1 MDPEIL
7 KKFDAAKK
15 IMHDSVDEKAELLK
29 QEFIKREK
37 ENIDAW
43 FASRLEDVDRIE
55 KSTLEEFDDDHS

>member
-15 IMHDSVDEKAELLK
+15 IMHDSVNEKAELLK

-43 FASRLEDVDRIE
+43 FASRLEDMDRVAS
-55 KSTLEEFDDDHS
+55 STLKDFEEV

>member
-15 IMHDSVDEKAELLK
+15 IMHDSVDKKAELLK

-43 FASRLEDVDRIE
+43 FASRLEDMDRVVS
-55 KSTLEEFDDDHS
+55 STLEDFEEV